1 MLKNVKEIK
10 NVDQKIK
17 YKNDTGQIIDIDEN
31 NVNTIYEDIVL
42 EIQKLEKNADPNNAG
57 RLKYLKTIEGYIE
70 KDYKGK
76 LPNKIFIKSKLK
88 K

>member
-31 NVNTIYEDIVL
+31 NVNTILSIRYMRIL
-42 EIQKLEKNADPNNAG
+42 SLKFKN
-57 RLKYLKTIEGYIE
+57 
-70 KDYKGK
+70 
-76 LPNKIFIKSKLK
+76 
-88 K
+88 